1 MKDLYKYL
9 KGNNK
14 KIEVKDFKESVFD
27 LCNKYLK
34 SGIVDQK
41 VSQKIARLR
50 AYIYINFKDY

>member
-9 KGNNK
+9 KGNK
-14 KIEVKDFKESVFD
+14 PKIEVKDFKESVFD

-34 SGIVDQK
+34 SSLDQK
-41 VSQKIARLR
+41 VAPKIARLR